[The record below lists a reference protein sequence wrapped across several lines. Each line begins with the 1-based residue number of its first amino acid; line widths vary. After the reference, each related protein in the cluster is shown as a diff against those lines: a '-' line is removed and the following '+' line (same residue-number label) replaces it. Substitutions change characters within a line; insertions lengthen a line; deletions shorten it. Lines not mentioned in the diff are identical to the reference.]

1 MDKTRLLNETKKKKE
16 KDINR
21 DFAPKSQDIEKK
33 LEALRNSKL
42 TIHSN
47 LSSENDQINQLLEN
61 KALLK
66 EDLNGKLLQRAE
78 LVAQREEL
86 DQIFEDF
93 QENYHK
99 DISFFA
105 EEAELK
111 SQLSSFQKKVADVLN
126 NKKMYQLNIENLLK
140 SVNILT
146 DKLQLSNQDLSLSS
160 QEKNETLNKIVAEK
174 EKAEEI
180 LLENFKQFNLGELEK
195 HLDTISKN
203 FIQTLDKI
211 ILVNQMKFVEDE
223 EEKMILNYDIKCHNM
238 EEKYNELS
246 QKDEERLQDLQIQ
259 AENLRQ
265 QHESRRDAI
274 VKWKE
279 EVNKLLKGENP
290 TAEKLLELIDRDK
303 NMAKLEKGMKD
314 KGLEATTQNNLKKIF
329 KYYLDVLQNYQ
340 TYCKTYF
347 FLIFLFILQNFFL
360 YLITLTDLMIYIN
373 MYIL

>member
-195 HLDTISKN
+195 HLDK
-203 FIQTLDKI
+203 
-211 ILVNQMKFVEDE
+211 MK
-223 EEKMILNYDIKCHNM
+223 
-238 EEKYNELS
+238 
-246 QKDEERLQDLQIQ
+246 
-259 AENLRQ
+259 
-265 QHESRRDAI
+265 
-274 VKWKE
+274 
-279 EVNKLLKGENP
+279 
-290 TAEKLLELIDRDK
+290 
-303 NMAKLEKGMKD
+303 
-314 KGLEATTQNNLKKIF
+314 KKR
-329 KYYLDVLQNYQ
+329 
-340 TYCKTYF
+340 
-347 FLIFLFILQNFFL
+347 
-360 YLITLTDLMIYIN
+360 
-373 MYIL
+373 